1 MGENR
6 NYAIKKIYYIEFI
19 FKNGSIKCYLLSLRT
34 LLRKSKKENTE
45 YYKYSLK
52 HLKKWKE
59 KYINFTIKKLP
70 NGGILDKW
78 ILKIR
83 YYSTHIS

>member
-19 FKNGSIKCYLLSLRT
+19 LKNGSIKRYLLSLRT

-52 HLKKWKE
+52 HLKKMERKVYKFYNKKTTKWR
-59 KYINFTIKKLP
+59 NF
-70 NGGILDKW
+70 
-78 ILKIR
+78 R
-83 YYSTHIS
+83 